1 MTHNQIE
8 YWNLQESKRH
18 NVVTEAETGRH
29 NVATENET
37 QRHNVETEE
46 FNISQLQETQRHN
59 ISTEAETNRHNIA
72 TEANES
78 AKLSEMNRHNV
89 ATENLSAQ
97 DLSIR
102 ADQLAET
109 KRHNQASEQL
119 QSQSNAIASLQQQ
132 ADQAYKEATA
142 VTNQFNSLN
151 KANLTA
157 AQIKEAEA
165 QIDKL
170 NQDVAASKAHVTQQ
184 NINTIINGA
193 KVVSDFLDA
202 LIPF

>member
-8 YWNLQESKRH
+8 YWNLQENKRH
-18 NVVTEAETGRH
+18 NTVTEAETGRH
-29 NVATENET
+29 NVVTENET

-72 TEANES
+72 AEVNEA
-78 AKLSEMNRHNV
+78 AKVSETKRHNV
-89 ATENLSAQ
+89 AAENLSVQ
-97 DLSIR
+97 DLNIR
-102 ADQLAET
+102 ADQLVET
-109 KRHNQASEQL
+109 KRHNQASERL
-119 QSQSNAIASLQQQ
+119 QRESNAISSLQQQ

-142 VTNQFNSLN
+142 LTDKFNSLN
-151 KANLTA
+151 KAGLTA
-157 AQIKEAEA
+157 AQTRQAEA
-165 QIDKL
+165 QIKKL
-170 NQDVAASKAHVTQQ
+170 NQDVAASKAHVTQE

-193 KVVSDFLDA
+193 KSVANLLDA